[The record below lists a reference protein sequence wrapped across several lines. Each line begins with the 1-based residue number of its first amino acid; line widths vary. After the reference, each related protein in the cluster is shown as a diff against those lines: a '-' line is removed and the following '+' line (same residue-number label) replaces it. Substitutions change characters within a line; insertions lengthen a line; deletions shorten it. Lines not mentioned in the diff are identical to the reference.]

1 MGGEAAESQND
12 VPAGQRMLRL
22 LSLAAVG
29 FVSTLPCL
37 AALQTFSKLDQIW
50 IWVIE
55 RKISASGEPHC
66 RALIP
71 SGGAWFEANVHLSAD
86 GALVI
91 PDGVAYAGTP
101 QDLVAAREALERCR
115 VDVLYLP

>member
-1 MGGEAAESQND
+1 MVRLFSLIF
-12 VPAGQRMLRL
+12 AGIVFP
-22 LSLAAVG
+22 S
-29 FVSTLPCL
+29 PCL
-37 AALQTFSKLDQIW
+37 AGLETFTKLDQVGT
-50 IWVIE
+50 WVIE
-55 RKISASGEPHC
+55 RKISASGEPQC

-91 PDGVAYAGTP
+91 PDGAAYAGTP
-101 QDLVAAREALERCR
+101 QDLVAAREALQRCR